1 MGINVKM
8 NDAFL
13 ASMHEA
19 MQLLQTAGPL
29 EATAVIQRAL
39 RQHSADAPAPESPP
53 MPAQVVQHLLEHRT
67 GEPAPARAPAPA
79 PAPRAEAVA
88 KAGDFSQRRFANE
101 AGKRAYKLYRPTGEV
116 HGPMP
121 LVVMLHGCTQDA
133 DDFAAGTRMNA
144 LADKLGFMVMYPIQ
158 PTDANPSKCWNWFR
172 PGDQQAGRGEPSI
185 LAGMTQEVITR
196 YGIDADRV
204 YIAGLSAGG
213 AMAAVMIER
222 YPELFAAAGVHS
234 GLPAGCAHDLP
245 SALAAMKGGK
255 GLGVSRRAAAPHA
268 PPRRPLIVFHGD
280 ADHTVHSSNGERL
293 VEPYEQGN
301 AQKRIERDT
310 GPAGRRHTRS
320 LITTP
325 SGVDAEYWLLHGGG
339 HAWSGGGT
347 GGSYTDPKGPDA
359 STEMLRFF
367 LAHPRRP
374 LPPGR

>member
-1 MGINVKM
+1 
-8 NDAFL
+8 
-13 ASMHEA
+13 
-19 MQLLQTAGPL
+19 
-29 EATAVIQRAL
+29 
-39 RQHSADAPAPESPP
+39 
-53 MPAQVVQHLLEHRT
+53 
-67 GEPAPARAPAPA
+67 
-79 PAPRAEAVA
+79 VA